1 MNNKLKPALLGGLI
15 VGIFS
20 AIHSLIPIVSM
31 CCCIWSIVGGALA
44 AFLYIKS
51 SSVPVKMGD
60 GAIVGALAGV
70 VGGIIYVV
78 IYIPFALLWGMA
90 TMQEQLDRSGVQ
102 IPFSGSILV
111 IIGSIVG
118 AIALVVLSTLG
129 GVIGTA
135 IFEKRKGD
143 GLAPPPPQNL
153 GGPGAP
159 GSYGTGM

>member
-31 CCCIWSIVGGALA
+31 CCCIWSIIGGVLA

-51 SSVPVKMGD
+51 SPTPVQMGE
-60 GAIVGALAGV
+60 GALVGGLAGV

-78 IYIPFALLWGMA
+78 IYLPIALLWGMA
-90 TMQEQLDRSGVQ
+90 TMEQQLNRSGVHL
-102 IPFSGSILV
+102 PFSGAILMV
-111 IIGSIVG
+111 VGSIIGAVLL
-118 AIALVVLSTLG
+118 ALLAALG

-135 IFEKRKGD
+135 IFEKRKGTNA
-143 GLAPPPPQNL
+143 APPPPQNF
-153 GGPGAP
+153 GGPGN
-159 GSYGTGM
+159 YGTGV